1 MKQRVITAAIA
12 LVLFI
17 PIIWI
22 GGITIE
28 FVAALLAVVGVYELF
43 RMKGLTLLS
52 FEGILSAIGAVIL
65 VLPKERWFF
74 FLPEKT
80 STFMLFYLIVM
91 ILLGTSVISK
101 NTLGIYNE
109 IPTQGSCKFAHT
121 RTLWTCFLSISC
133 FLTAW
138 TDASTAA

>member
-74 FLPEKT
+74 FYRRRQARLCSFT
-80 STFMLFYLIVM
+80 
-91 ILLGTSVISK
+91 
-101 NTLGIYNE
+101 
-109 IPTQGSCKFAHT
+109 
-121 RTLWTCFLSISC
+121 
-133 FLTAW
+133 
-138 TDASTAA
+138 

>member
-91 ILLGTSVISK
+91 ILLGTSVKNLTLSFSSFGISK
-101 NTLGIYNE
+101 FISLAY
-109 IPTQGSCKFAHT
+109 K
-121 RTLWTCFLSISC
+121 SIIFFRFPYS
-133 FLTAW
+133 F
-138 TDASTAA
+138 

>member
-1 MKQRVITAAIA
+1 MKQRVITAAVA

-22 GGITIE
+22 GGIAVELT
-28 FVAALLAVVGVYELF
+28 AAILAVVGVYELF

-52 FEGILSAIGAVIL
+52 FEGVLSAVGAVLL

-74 FLPEKT
+74 FLPENV

-101 NTLGIYNE
+101 NTYMIDEAGFPVLVSLYVGIGFR
-109 IPTQGSCKFAHT
+109 I
-121 RTLWTCFLSISC
+121 LSMHEQK
-133 FLTAW
+133 AW
-138 TDASTAA
+138 LF

>member
-22 GGITIE
+22 GRITIE

-80 STFMLFYLIVM
+80 STFYALLLDRHDLVRDISYFKEYL
-91 ILLGTSVISK
+91 
-101 NTLGIYNE
+101 Y
-109 IPTQGSCKFAHT
+109 
-121 RTLWTCFLSISC
+121 
-133 FLTAW
+133 
-138 TDASTAA
+138 D